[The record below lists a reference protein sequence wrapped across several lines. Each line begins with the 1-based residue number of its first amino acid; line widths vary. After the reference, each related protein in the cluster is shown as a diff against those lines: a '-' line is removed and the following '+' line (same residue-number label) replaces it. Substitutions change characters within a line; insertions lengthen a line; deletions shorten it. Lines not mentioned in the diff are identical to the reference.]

1 MTLKN
6 LIITG
11 AAALAL
17 AFSAS
22 AQNYAQKSASGT
34 TNCSVVFPGRPFQTV
49 LCSVDATS
57 DLSSSKLT
65 FLSGGT
71 GLSVSA
77 AQTNSAATNLI
88 VTANGVITNG
98 NTVVIQTAG
107 DLVTNLTVG
116 TIIGGTNITFTSQ
129 IGFPVAVGD
138 NIYQMTNM
146 ITSPVGATTV
156 KLYNEALFFSEASRP
171 LLVSING
178 TSACALNDVIVFR
191 GTR

>member
-1 MTLKN
+1 MNLKN
-6 LIITG
+6 LILTG

-17 AFSAS
+17 ALPAA
-22 AQNYAQKSASGT
+22 AQNYTQKQATGT
-34 TNCSVVFPGRPFQTV
+34 TNATVVFMGKPFQTV
-49 LCSVDATS
+49 VCSVDATS

-71 GLSVSA
+71 GLSVSV
-77 AQTNSAATNLI
+77 AQTNTAATNLI
-88 VTANGVITNG
+88 VAANGVITNG
-98 NTVVIQTAG
+98 NTVVIQTAS
-107 DLVTNLTVG
+107 DLITNLTVG

-129 IGFPVAVGD
+129 IGFALAVGD

-146 ITSPVGATTV
+146 VTSPVGATTA
-156 KLYNEALFFSEASRP
+156 KLYNEALFFSEPSRP
-171 LLVSING
+171 LMVSING